1 MGGLIVIKII
11 CFISK
16 KTNVVY
22 MSKWVYNQSV
32 VGFGWLGFDNKPSML
47 RSKMLG
53 ITLTLPNLSSKEI
66 PFRE

>member
-1 MGGLIVIKII
+1 MFV
-11 CFISK
+11 
-16 KTNVVY
+16 NE
-22 MSKWVYNQSV
+22 WVYNQSV
-32 VGFGWLGFDNKPSML
+32 VGFDGLGFDNKPSML

>member
-1 MGGLIVIKII
+1 M
-11 CFISK
+11 SK

-32 VGFGWLGFDNKPSML
+32 VGFGWLGFDNKTSML